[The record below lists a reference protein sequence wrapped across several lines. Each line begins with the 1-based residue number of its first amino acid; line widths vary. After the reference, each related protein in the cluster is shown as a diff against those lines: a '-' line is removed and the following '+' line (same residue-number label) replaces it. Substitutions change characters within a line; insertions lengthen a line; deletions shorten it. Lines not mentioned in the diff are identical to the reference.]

1 MLRHY
6 VRREPQEGK
15 QRQKEME
22 YYNKILCVTFAEL
35 TGGRDPVMKANTLKC
50 NVQRSNIAC
59 ARRGGGEGTQ
69 ALYVW
74 SSIPEKYR
82 RRFVATYGDP
92 EEKMREAMTKASIK
106 IDAKAREYYEAYTY
120 MDKDGQERHLTEKMI
135 EEYTINAS
143 VLGELEKMA
152 ARRQAIRSSLNAPM
166 SGAWDLILDSSE
178 RMRESYGHT
187 LPGTLARL
195 KTRLKA
201 WKSDGYQSVVSG
213 KLGNTSALKI
223 TGDFL
228 KLIVALKRSKV
239 PVYTDAQLFEKANEI
254 AEERGWKPIRSLSGM
269 KKWLNSPSVEPLWY
283 DAVYGEQAA
292 RQRYGRKHK
301 TALPTR
307 RDTLW
312 YGDGTKLNLYYR
324 DEQGKVRTTQVYEV
338 IDAMSEVLLGYCI
351 SDTEDYEAQYHA
363 YRMAIQKSGHKPYE
377 IVYDNQGG
385 HKKLDSDGFIGK
397 ICRVHRPTQPY
408 NGESKTIESVFGRF
422 QAQVLHKDWRFTGQ
436 NVTAKKASSRPNV
449 EFIEANKD
457 SLYTL
462 EELKDAY
469 AAARKEWNEGVHPAT
484 GERRIDMYEKSVN
497 EETQEVTLHDMVDMF
512 WVFTKRMATF
522 TDQGL
527 QVTVKGEKRQY
538 EVCSS
543 PGVPDHEWRRKH
555 TYERFIVAYDPY
567 DFASIRLYTKG
578 TDGSLR
584 FERTAE
590 PYILIHRALQ
600 DQQGTGDAKFIRQE
614 QEANLQDRIERTV
627 EGRTIAAEHGTD
639 AEQQGLH
646 SPKLKGTTAAV
657 QRQIDH
663 RMERYS
669 QPPEQYQLG
678 RHTKSLS
685 LDDWLDVMDG
695 GDDGDTPRIPLPMEK
710 KIASKL

>member
-1 MLRHY
+1 MLRHC

-50 NVQRSNIAC
+50 NVQRCNIAC

-106 IDAKAREYYEAYTY
+106 IDAKAREFYEAYTY

-201 WKSDGYQSVVSG
+201 WKADGYQSVVSG
-213 KLGNTSALKI
+213 KLGNSSALKI

-269 KKWLNSPSVEPLWY
+269 KKWLNSPAVEPLWY

-527 QVTVKGEKRQY
+527 QVTIKGEKRQY

-600 DQQGTGDAKFIRQE
+600 DQQGTDDAKFIRQE

-627 EGRTIAAEHGTD
+627 AGRTIAAEHGTD

-685 LDDWLDVMDG
+685 LDDWLDVMEG

>member
-201 WKSDGYQSVVSG
+201 WKADGYQSVVSG
-213 KLGNTSALKI
+213 KLGNSSALKI

-484 GERRIDMYEKSVN
+484 GERRIDMYENSVN

-600 DQQGTGDAKFIRQE
+600 DQQGTDDAKFIRQE

-627 EGRTIAAEHGTD
+627 AGRTIAAEHGTD

-685 LDDWLDVMDG
+685 LDDWLDVMEG

>member
-1 MLRHY
+1 MLRHCLK
-6 VRREPQEGK
+6 REPQEGK

-50 NVQRSNIAC
+50 NVQRCNIAC

-201 WKSDGYQSVVSG
+201 WKADGYQSVVSG
-213 KLGNTSALKI
+213 KLGNSSALKI

-269 KKWLNSPSVEPLWY
+269 KKWLTSPSVEPLWY

-527 QVTVKGEKRQY
+527 QVTIKGEKRQY

-600 DQQGTGDAKFIRQE
+600 DQQGTDDAKFIRQE

-627 EGRTIAAEHGTD
+627 AGRTIAAEHGTD

-685 LDDWLDVMDG
+685 LDDWLNVMEG
-695 GDDGDTPRIPLPMEK
+695 GDDDDTPRIPLPMEK

>member
-50 NVQRSNIAC
+50 NVQRCNIAC

-69 ALYVW
+69 ELYVW

-201 WKSDGYQSVVSG
+201 WKADGYQSVVSG
-213 KLGNTSALKI
+213 KLGNSSALKI
-223 TGDFL
+223 TGEFL

-269 KKWLNSPSVEPLWY
+269 KKWLNSPAVEPLWY
-283 DAVYGEQAA
+283 DAVHGEQAA

-469 AAARKEWNEGVHPAT
+469 AAARKEWNEGRHPAT

-538 EVCSS
+538 EVFST

-567 DFASIRLYTKG
+567 DFASIRLYTKEA
-578 TDGSLR
+578 DGSLR

-600 DQQGTGDAKFIRQE
+600 DQQGTDDAKFIRQE

-627 EGRTIAAEHGTD
+627 EGRTIAAEHGMD

-685 LDDWLDVMDG
+685 LDDWLDVMEG

>member
-50 NVQRSNIAC
+50 NVQRCNIAC

-106 IDAKAREYYEAYTY
+106 IDAKARDYYEAYTY

-201 WKSDGYQSVVSG
+201 WKADGYQSVVSG
-213 KLGNTSALKI
+213 KLGNSSALKI

-269 KKWLNSPSVEPLWY
+269 KKWLNSPAVEPLWY

-484 GERRIDMYEKSVN
+484 GERRIDMYENSVN

-600 DQQGTGDAKFIRQE
+600 DQQGTDDAKFIRQE

-685 LDDWLDVMDG
+685 LDDWLDVMEG
-695 GDDGDTPRIPLPMEK
+695 SDDGDTPRIPLPMEK

>member
-15 QRQKEME
+15 QIQKEME

-50 NVQRSNIAC
+50 NVQRCNIAC

-106 IDAKAREYYEAYTY
+106 INAKAREYYEAYTY

-201 WKSDGYQSVVSG
+201 WKADGYQSVVSG
-213 KLGNTSALKI
+213 KLGNSSALKI

-269 KKWLNSPSVEPLWY
+269 KKWLTSPSVEPLWY

-457 SLYTL
+457 CLYTL

-527 QVTVKGEKRQY
+527 QVTIKGEKRQY

-600 DQQGTGDAKFIRQE
+600 DQQGTDDAKFIRQE

-627 EGRTIAAEHGTD
+627 AGRTIAAEHGTD

-685 LDDWLDVMDG
+685 LDDWLDVMEG

>member
-50 NVQRSNIAC
+50 NVQRCNIAC

-152 ARRQAIRSSLNAPM
+152 ARRQAIRSSLNAPL

-213 KLGNTSALKI
+213 KLGNSSALKI

-269 KKWLNSPSVEPLWY
+269 KKWLNSPAVEPLWY

-497 EETQEVTLHDMVDMF
+497 EETHEVTLHDMVDMF

-600 DQQGTGDAKFIRQE
+600 DQQGTDDAKFIRQE

-627 EGRTIAAEHGTD
+627 AGRTIAAEHGTD

-685 LDDWLDVMDG
+685 LDDWLDVMEG

>member
-35 TGGRDPVMKANTLKC
+35 TGGVEPVMKASTLRQ
-50 NVQRSNIAC
+50 NVCRSNIAC

-201 WKSDGYQSVVSG
+201 WKADGYQSVVSG
-213 KLGNTSALKI
+213 KLGNSSALKI

-269 KKWLNSPSVEPLWY
+269 KKWLNSPSVKPLWY

-600 DQQGTGDAKFIRQE
+600 DQQGTDDAKFIRQE

-627 EGRTIAAEHGTD
+627 AGRTIAAEHGTD

-685 LDDWLDVMDG
+685 LDDWLDVMEG

>member
-201 WKSDGYQSVVSG
+201 WKADGYQSVVSG
-213 KLGNTSALKI
+213 KLGNSSALKI

-269 KKWLNSPSVEPLWY
+269 KKWLNSPAVEPLWY

-469 AAARKEWNEGVHPAT
+469 AAARKEWNKGVHPAT

-527 QVTVKGEKRQY
+527 QVTIKGEKRQY

-600 DQQGTGDAKFIRQE
+600 DQQGTDDAKFIRQE

-627 EGRTIAAEHGTD
+627 AGRTIAAEHGTD

-685 LDDWLDVMDG
+685 LDDWLDVIEG

>member
-201 WKSDGYQSVVSG
+201 WKADGYQSVVSG
-213 KLGNTSALKI
+213 KLGNSSALKI

-600 DQQGTGDAKFIRQE
+600 DQQGTDDAKFIRQE

-627 EGRTIAAEHGTD
+627 EGRTIAAEHGMD

-685 LDDWLDVMDG
+685 LDDWLDVMEG

>member
-50 NVQRSNIAC
+50 NVQRCNIAC

-201 WKSDGYQSVVSG
+201 WKADGYQSVVSG
-213 KLGNTSALKI
+213 KLGNSSALKI

-239 PVYTDAQLFEKANEI
+239 PVYTDAQLFEKANET

-269 KKWLNSPSVEPLWY
+269 KKWLNSPAVEPLWY

-469 AAARKEWNEGVHPAT
+469 AAARKEWNEGLHPAT

-527 QVTVKGEKRQY
+527 QVTIKGEKRQY

-600 DQQGTGDAKFIRQE
+600 DQQGTDDAKFIRQE

-627 EGRTIAAEHGTD
+627 AGRTIAAEHGTD

-646 SPKLKGTTAAV
+646 SPKLKGTSAAV

-685 LDDWLDVMDG
+685 LDDWLDVMEG
-695 GDDGDTPRIPLPMEK
+695 GDGDTPRIPLPMEK

>member
-201 WKSDGYQSVVSG
+201 WKADGYQSVVSG
-213 KLGNTSALKI
+213 KLGNSSALKI

-422 QAQVLHKDWRFTGQ
+422 QSQVLHKDWRFTGQ

-527 QVTVKGEKRQY
+527 QVTIKGEKRQY

-600 DQQGTGDAKFIRQE
+600 DQQGTDDAKFIRQE

-627 EGRTIAAEHGTD
+627 AGRTIAAEHGTD

-685 LDDWLDVMDG
+685 LDDWLDVMEG

>member
-106 IDAKAREYYEAYTY
+106 IDAKAREFYEAYTY

-166 SGAWDLILDSSE
+166 SGAWDLILDSAE

-201 WKSDGYQSVVSG
+201 WKADGYQSVVSG
-213 KLGNTSALKI
+213 KLGNSSALKI

-239 PVYTDAQLFEKANEI
+239 PVYTDAQLFEKANET

-269 KKWLNSPSVEPLWY
+269 KKWLNSPAVEPLWY

-527 QVTVKGEKRQY
+527 QVTIKGEKRQY

-600 DQQGTGDAKFIRQE
+600 DQQGTDDAKFIRQE

-627 EGRTIAAEHGTD
+627 AGRTIAAEHGTD

-685 LDDWLDVMDG
+685 LDDWLDVMEG
-695 GDDGDTPRIPLPMEK
+695 GDDDDTPRIPLPMEK

>member
-201 WKSDGYQSVVSG
+201 WKADGYQSVVSG
-213 KLGNTSALKI
+213 KLGNSSALKI

-436 NVTAKKASSRPNV
+436 NVTTKKASSRPNV

-484 GERRIDMYEKSVN
+484 GERRIDMYENSVN

-600 DQQGTGDAKFIRQE
+600 DQQGTDDAKFIRQE

-627 EGRTIAAEHGTD
+627 AGRTIAAEHGTD

-646 SPKLKGTTAAV
+646 SPKLKGTNAAV

-685 LDDWLDVMDG
+685 LDDWLDVMEG
-695 GDDGDTPRIPLPMEK
+695 GDDGNTPRIPLPMEK

>member
-1 MLRHY
+1 
-6 VRREPQEGK
+6 
-15 QRQKEME
+15 
-22 YYNKILCVTFAEL
+22 
-35 TGGRDPVMKANTLKC
+35 
-50 NVQRSNIAC
+50 
-59 ARRGGGEGTQ
+59 
-69 ALYVW
+69 
-74 SSIPEKYR
+74 
-82 RRFVATYGDP
+82 
-92 EEKMREAMTKASIK
+92 MTKASIK
-106 IDAKAREYYEAYTY
+106 IDAKAREFYEAYTY

-213 KLGNTSALKI
+213 KLGNSSALKI

-239 PVYTDAQLFEKANEI
+239 PVYTDAQLFEKANEA

-269 KKWLNSPSVEPLWY
+269 KKWLNSPAVEPLWY

-312 YGDGTKLNLYYR
+312 YGDGTKLNIYYR

-600 DQQGTGDAKFIRQE
+600 DQQGTDDAKFIRQE

-627 EGRTIAAEHGTD
+627 AGRTIAAEHGTD

-685 LDDWLDVMDG
+685 LDDWLDVMEG
-695 GDDGDTPRIPLPMEK
+695 GDDDDTPRIPLPMEK

>member
-15 QRQKEME
+15 QRYKEME

-106 IDAKAREYYEAYTY
+106 IDAKARDYYEAYTY

-166 SGAWDLILDSSE
+166 SGAWDLILDSAE

-201 WKSDGYQSVVSG
+201 WKADGYQSVVSG
-213 KLGNTSALKI
+213 KLGNSSALKI

-527 QVTVKGEKRQY
+527 QVTIKGEKRQY

-600 DQQGTGDAKFIRQE
+600 DQQGTDDAKFIRQE

-627 EGRTIAAEHGTD
+627 AGRTIAAEHGTD

-685 LDDWLDVMDG
+685 LDDWLDVMEG

>member
-1 MLRHY
+1 MVLCCNNAY
-6 VRREPQEGK
+6 IS
-15 QRQKEME
+15 
-22 YYNKILCVTFAEL
+22 YSTFFDKIKKTFWIK
-35 TGGRDPVMKANTLKC
+35 GV
-50 NVQRSNIAC
+50 
-59 ARRGGGEGTQ
+59 
-69 ALYVW
+69 
-74 SSIPEKYR
+74 
-82 RRFVATYGDP
+82 FGDDTWL
-92 EEKMREAMTKASIK
+92 AV
-106 IDAKAREYYEAYTY
+106 
-120 MDKDGQERHLTEKMI
+120 TEKMI

-213 KLGNTSALKI
+213 KLGNSSALKI

-527 QVTVKGEKRQY
+527 QVTIKGEKRQY

-600 DQQGTGDAKFIRQE
+600 DQQGTDDAKFIRQE

-627 EGRTIAAEHGTD
+627 AGRTIAAEHGTD

-685 LDDWLDVMDG
+685 LDDWLDVMEG

>member
-50 NVQRSNIAC
+50 NVQRCNIAC

-201 WKSDGYQSVVSG
+201 WKADGYQSVVSG
-213 KLGNTSALKI
+213 KLGNSSALKI

-239 PVYTDAQLFEKANEI
+239 PVYTDAQLFEKANET

-269 KKWLNSPSVEPLWY
+269 KKWLNSPAVEPLWY

-469 AAARKEWNEGVHPAT
+469 AAARKEWNEGLHPAT

-527 QVTVKGEKRQY
+527 QVTIKGEKRQY

-600 DQQGTGDAKFIRQE
+600 DQQGTDDAKFIRQE

-627 EGRTIAAEHGTD
+627 AGRTIAAEHGTD

-646 SPKLKGTTAAV
+646 SPKLKGTSAAV

-685 LDDWLDVMDG
+685 LDDWLDVMEG

>member
-50 NVQRSNIAC
+50 NVQRCNIAC

-201 WKSDGYQSVVSG
+201 WKADGYQSVVSG
-213 KLGNTSALKI
+213 KLGNSSALKI
-223 TGDFL
+223 TGEFL

-269 KKWLNSPSVEPLWY
+269 KKWLNSPAVEPLWY
-283 DAVYGEQAA
+283 DAVHGEQAA

-527 QVTVKGEKRQY
+527 QVTIKGEKRQY

-600 DQQGTGDAKFIRQE
+600 DQQGTDDAKFIRQE

-627 EGRTIAAEHGTD
+627 EGRTIAAEHGMD

-685 LDDWLDVMDG
+685 LDDWLDVMEG

>member
-15 QRQKEME
+15 QRQEEME

-50 NVQRSNIAC
+50 NVQRCNIAC

-201 WKSDGYQSVVSG
+201 WKADGYQSVVSG
-213 KLGNTSALKI
+213 KLGNSSALKI

-239 PVYTDAQLFEKANEI
+239 PVYTDAQLFERANEI

-269 KKWLNSPSVEPLWY
+269 KKWLNSPAVEPLWY

-527 QVTVKGEKRQY
+527 QVTIKGEKRQY

-578 TDGSLR
+578 TDGSLC

-600 DQQGTGDAKFIRQE
+600 DQQGTDDAKFIRQE

-627 EGRTIAAEHGTD
+627 AGRTIAAEHGTD

-685 LDDWLDVMDG
+685 LDDWLDVMEG

>member
-50 NVQRSNIAC
+50 NVQRCNIAC

-201 WKSDGYQSVVSG
+201 WKADGYQSVVSG
-213 KLGNTSALKI
+213 KLGNSSALKI

-269 KKWLNSPSVEPLWY
+269 KKWLSSPSVEPLWY

-527 QVTVKGEKRQY
+527 QVTIKGEKRQY

-600 DQQGTGDAKFIRQE
+600 DQQGTDDAKFIRQE

-627 EGRTIAAEHGTD
+627 AGRTIAAEHGTD

-657 QRQIDH
+657 QRQIEH

-685 LDDWLDVMDG
+685 LDDWLDVMEG

>member
-50 NVQRSNIAC
+50 NVQRCNIAC

-106 IDAKAREYYEAYTY
+106 IDAKAREFYEAYTY

-201 WKSDGYQSVVSG
+201 WKADGYQSVVSG
-213 KLGNTSALKI
+213 KLGNSSALKI

-269 KKWLNSPSVEPLWY
+269 KKWLNSPAVETLWY

-527 QVTVKGEKRQY
+527 QVTIKGEKRQY

-600 DQQGTGDAKFIRQE
+600 DQQGTDDAKFIRQE

-627 EGRTIAAEHGTD
+627 AGRTIAAEHGTD

-685 LDDWLDVMDG
+685 LDDWLDVMEG

>member
-166 SGAWDLILDSSE
+166 SGAWDLILDSAE

-195 KTRLKA
+195 KSRLKA
-201 WKSDGYQSVVSG
+201 WKADGYQSVVSG
-213 KLGNTSALKI
+213 KLGNSSALKI
-223 TGDFL
+223 TGEFL

-269 KKWLNSPSVEPLWY
+269 KKWLTSPSVEPLWY

-527 QVTVKGEKRQY
+527 QVTIKGEKRQY
-538 EVCSS
+538 EVFST

-600 DQQGTGDAKFIRQE
+600 DQQGTDDAKFIRQE

-627 EGRTIAAEHGTD
+627 AGRTIAAEHGTD

-685 LDDWLDVMDG
+685 LDDWLDVMEG

>member
-50 NVQRSNIAC
+50 NVQRCNIAC

-213 KLGNTSALKI
+213 KLGNSSALKI

-457 SLYTL
+457 CLYTL

-600 DQQGTGDAKFIRQE
+600 DQQGTDDAKFIRQE

-627 EGRTIAAEHGTD
+627 AGRTIAAEHGTD

-695 GDDGDTPRIPLPMEK
+695 KAEDEMRIPLLPEK

>member
-1 MLRHY
+1 M
-6 VRREPQEGK
+6 
-15 QRQKEME
+15 
-22 YYNKILCVTFAEL
+22 
-35 TGGRDPVMKANTLKC
+35 
-50 NVQRSNIAC
+50 
-59 ARRGGGEGTQ
+59 
-69 ALYVW
+69 
-74 SSIPEKYR
+74 
-82 RRFVATYGDP
+82 
-92 EEKMREAMTKASIK
+92 
-106 IDAKAREYYEAYTY
+106 
-120 MDKDGQERHLTEKMI
+120 
-135 EEYTINAS
+135 
-143 VLGELEKMA
+143 
-152 ARRQAIRSSLNAPM
+152 
-166 SGAWDLILDSSE
+166 
-178 RMRESYGHT
+178 
-187 LPGTLARL
+187 
-195 KTRLKA
+195 
-201 WKSDGYQSVVSG
+201 
-213 KLGNTSALKI
+213 
-223 TGDFL
+223 
-228 KLIVALKRSKV
+228 
-239 PVYTDAQLFEKANEI
+239 YTDAQLFEKANEI

-269 KKWLNSPSVEPLWY
+269 KKWLNNPSVEPLWY

-307 RDTLW
+307 RDSLW

-527 QVTVKGEKRQY
+527 QVTIKGEKRQY

-600 DQQGTGDAKFIRQE
+600 DQQGTDDAKFIRQE

-627 EGRTIAAEHGTD
+627 EGRTIAAEHGMD

-685 LDDWLDVMDG
+685 LDDWLDVMEG

>member
-50 NVQRSNIAC
+50 NVQRCNIAC

-201 WKSDGYQSVVSG
+201 WKADGYQSVVSG
-213 KLGNTSALKI
+213 KLGNSSALKI

-377 IVYDNQGG
+377 IVYDNHGG

-527 QVTVKGEKRQY
+527 QVTIKGEKRQY

-600 DQQGTGDAKFIRQE
+600 DQQGTDDAKFIRQE

-627 EGRTIAAEHGTD
+627 AGRTIAAEHGTD

-695 GDDGDTPRIPLPMEK
+695 KADDEMRIPLLPEK

>member
-35 TGGRDPVMKANTLKC
+35 TGGRDPVMKANTLKW
-50 NVQRSNIAC
+50 NVQRCNIAC

-106 IDAKAREYYEAYTY
+106 IDAKAREFYEAYTY

-201 WKSDGYQSVVSG
+201 WKADGYQSVVSG
-213 KLGNTSALKI
+213 KLGNSSALKI

-239 PVYTDAQLFEKANEI
+239 PVYTDAQLFDKANEI

-269 KKWLNSPSVEPLWY
+269 KKWLNSPAVEPLWY

-527 QVTVKGEKRQY
+527 QVTIKGEKRQY

-600 DQQGTGDAKFIRQE
+600 DQQGTDDAKFIRQE

-627 EGRTIAAEHGTD
+627 AGRTIAAEHGTD

-685 LDDWLDVMDG
+685 LDDWLDVMEG

>member
-1 MLRHY
+1 MLRHC

-82 RRFVATYGDP
+82 RRFVAIYGDP

-120 MDKDGQERHLTEKMI
+120 MDKDGEERHLTEKMI

-166 SGAWDLILDSSE
+166 SGAWDLILDSAE

-201 WKSDGYQSVVSG
+201 WKTEGYQSVVSG
-213 KLGNTSALKI
+213 KLGNSSALKI

-269 KKWLNSPSVEPLWY
+269 KKWLNSPAVAPLWY

-312 YGDGTKLNLYYR
+312 YGDGTKLNLYYK

-363 YRMAIQKSGHKPYE
+363 YRMAIQTSGHKPYE

-422 QAQVLHKDWRFTGQ
+422 QSQVLHKDWRFTGQ

-469 AAARKEWNEGVHPAT
+469 AAARKEWNEGRHPAT

-527 QVTVKGEKRQY
+527 QVTIKGEKRQY

-543 PGVPDHEWRRKH
+543 PGVPDHEWRKKH

-600 DQQGTGDAKFIRQE
+600 DQQGTDDAKFIRQE

-627 EGRTIAAEHGTD
+627 AGRTIAAEHGTD

-646 SPKLKGTTAAV
+646 SPKLKGANAAV
-657 QRQIDH
+657 QRQIEH

-685 LDDWLDVMDG
+685 LDDWLDVMEG
-695 GDDGDTPRIPLPMEK
+695 GDDGDMPRIPLAMEK

>member
-201 WKSDGYQSVVSG
+201 WKADGYQSVVSG
-213 KLGNTSALKI
+213 KLGNSSALKI

-600 DQQGTGDAKFIRQE
+600 DQQGTDDAKFIRQE

-627 EGRTIAAEHGTD
+627 AGRTIAAEHGTD

-685 LDDWLDVMDG
+685 LDDWLDVMEG

>member
-1 MLRHY
+1 M
-6 VRREPQEGK
+6 
-15 QRQKEME
+15 
-22 YYNKILCVTFAEL
+22 
-35 TGGRDPVMKANTLKC
+35 
-50 NVQRSNIAC
+50 
-59 ARRGGGEGTQ
+59 
-69 ALYVW
+69 W

-201 WKSDGYQSVVSG
+201 WKADGYQSVVSG
-213 KLGNTSALKI
+213 KLGNSSALKI

-228 KLIVALKRSKV
+228 RLIVALKRSKV
-239 PVYTDAQLFEKANEI
+239 PVYTDAQLFERANEI

-269 KKWLNSPSVEPLWY
+269 KKWLNSPAVEPLWY
-283 DAVYGEQAA
+283 DAVHGEQAA

-363 YRMAIQKSGHKPYE
+363 YRMAIQKSEHKPYE

-457 SLYTL
+457 CLYTL

-527 QVTVKGEKRQY
+527 QVTIKGEKRQY

-600 DQQGTGDAKFIRQE
+600 DQQGTDDAKFIRQE

-627 EGRTIAAEHGTD
+627 EGRTIAAEHGMD

-685 LDDWLDVMDG
+685 LDDWLDVMEG

>member
-6 VRREPQEGK
+6 VSREPQEGK

-50 NVQRSNIAC
+50 NVQRRNIAC

-201 WKSDGYQSVVSG
+201 WKADGYQSVVSG
-213 KLGNTSALKI
+213 KLGNSSALKI

-527 QVTVKGEKRQY
+527 QVTIKGEKRQY

-600 DQQGTGDAKFIRQE
+600 DQQGTDDAKFIRQE

-627 EGRTIAAEHGTD
+627 AGRTIAAEHGTD

-685 LDDWLDVMDG
+685 LDDWLDVMEG

>member
-15 QRQKEME
+15 HRQKEME

-50 NVQRSNIAC
+50 NVQRCNIAC

-201 WKSDGYQSVVSG
+201 WKADGYQSVVSG
-213 KLGNTSALKI
+213 KLGNSSALKI

-269 KKWLNSPSVEPLWY
+269 KKWLNSPAVEPLWY

-600 DQQGTGDAKFIRQE
+600 DQQGTDDAKFIRQE

-627 EGRTIAAEHGTD
+627 AGRTIAAEHGTD

>member
-15 QRQKEME
+15 QRQKGME

-201 WKSDGYQSVVSG
+201 WKADGYQSVVSG
-213 KLGNTSALKI
+213 KLGNSSALKI

-292 RQRYGRKHK
+292 RQHYGRKHK

-527 QVTVKGEKRQY
+527 QVTIKGEKRQY

-600 DQQGTGDAKFIRQE
+600 DQQGTDDAKFIRQE

-627 EGRTIAAEHGTD
+627 AGRTIAAEHGTD

-685 LDDWLDVMDG
+685 LDDWLDVMEG

>member
-82 RRFVATYGDP
+82 RRFVATYGNP

-201 WKSDGYQSVVSG
+201 WKADGYQSVVSG
-213 KLGNTSALKI
+213 KLGNSSALKI

-269 KKWLNSPSVEPLWY
+269 KKWLSSPSVEPLWY

-527 QVTVKGEKRQY
+527 QVTIKGEKRQY

-600 DQQGTGDAKFIRQE
+600 DQQGTDDAKFIRQE

-627 EGRTIAAEHGTD
+627 AGRTIAAEHGTD

-685 LDDWLDVMDG
+685 LDDWLDVMEG

>member
-166 SGAWDLILDSSE
+166 SGAWNLILDSSE

-201 WKSDGYQSVVSG
+201 WKADGYQSVVSG
-213 KLGNTSALKI
+213 KLGNSSALKI

-239 PVYTDAQLFEKANEI
+239 PVYTDAQLFERANEI

-269 KKWLNSPSVEPLWY
+269 KKWLNSPQVEPLWY
-283 DAVYGEQAA
+283 DAVHGEQAA

-527 QVTVKGEKRQY
+527 QVTIKGEKRQY

-600 DQQGTGDAKFIRQE
+600 DQQGTDDAKFIRQE

-627 EGRTIAAEHGTD
+627 AGRTIAAEHGTD

-685 LDDWLDVMDG
+685 LDDWLDVMEG

>member
-201 WKSDGYQSVVSG
+201 WKADGYQSVVSG
-213 KLGNTSALKI
+213 KLGNSSALKI

-269 KKWLNSPSVEPLWY
+269 KKWLTSPAVEPLWY

-527 QVTVKGEKRQY
+527 QVTIKGEKRQY

-600 DQQGTGDAKFIRQE
+600 DQQGTDDAKFIRQE

-627 EGRTIAAEHGTD
+627 AGRTIAAEHGMD

-685 LDDWLDVMDG
+685 LDDWLDVMEG

>member
-1 MLRHY
+1 MLRHC

-201 WKSDGYQSVVSG
+201 WKADGYQSVVSG
-213 KLGNTSALKI
+213 KLGNSSALKI

-239 PVYTDAQLFEKANEI
+239 PVYTDAQLFERANEI

-469 AAARKEWNEGVHPAT
+469 AAARKEWNEGRHPAT

-527 QVTVKGEKRQY
+527 QVTIKGEKRQY

-600 DQQGTGDAKFIRQE
+600 DQQGTDDAKFIRQE

-627 EGRTIAAEHGTD
+627 AGRTIAAEHGTD

-657 QRQIDH
+657 QRQIEH

-678 RHTKSLS
+678 KHTKSLS
-685 LDDWLDVMDG
+685 LDDWLDVMEG
-695 GDDGDTPRIPLPMEK
+695 GDDGDMPRIPLAMEK

>member
-82 RRFVATYGDP
+82 RRFVAIYGDP

-120 MDKDGQERHLTEKMI
+120 MDNDGEERHLTEKMI

-166 SGAWDLILDSSE
+166 SGAWDLILDSAE

-201 WKSDGYQSVVSG
+201 WKTEGYQSVVSG
-213 KLGNTSALKI
+213 KLGNSSALKI

-422 QAQVLHKDWRFTGQ
+422 QSQVLHKDWRFTGQ

-469 AAARKEWNEGVHPAT
+469 AAARKEWNEGRHPAT

-527 QVTVKGEKRQY
+527 QVTIKGEKRQY

-600 DQQGTGDAKFIRQE
+600 DQQGTDDAKFIRQE

-627 EGRTIAAEHGTD
+627 AGRTIAAEHGTD

-685 LDDWLDVMDG
+685 LDDWLDVMEG
-695 GDDGDTPRIPLPMEK
+695 GDDGDMPRIPLAMEK
-710 KIASKL
+710 NIASKL

>member
-201 WKSDGYQSVVSG
+201 WKADGYQSVVSG
-213 KLGNTSALKI
+213 KLGNSSALKI

-600 DQQGTGDAKFIRQE
+600 DQQGTDDAKFIRQE

-627 EGRTIAAEHGTD
+627 AGRTIAAEHGTD

-685 LDDWLDVMDG
+685 LDDWLDVMEG
-695 GDDGDTPRIPLPMEK
+695 GDDCDTPRIPLPMEK

>member
-201 WKSDGYQSVVSG
+201 WKADGYQSVVSG
-213 KLGNTSALKI
+213 KLGNSSALKI

-239 PVYTDAQLFEKANEI
+239 PVYTDAQLFERANEI

-527 QVTVKGEKRQY
+527 QVTIKGEKRQY

-600 DQQGTGDAKFIRQE
+600 DQQGTDDAKFIRQE

-627 EGRTIAAEHGTD
+627 AGRTIAAEHGTD

-685 LDDWLDVMDG
+685 LDDWLDVMEG